1 MALNDTLANVM
12 SKMQNAVGVGKNELT
27 IKPIS
32 KLMIQVLD
40 ILKTHNYVDSYEVV
54 QDGRGDHIILKGFNQ
69 INKCGVIKPR
79 FNFKVSEIVK
89 AEQEYLP
96 AKDFGIIIVS
106 TSKGL
111 MTLDKAKEQHLGG
124 KLVSFCY

>member
-12 SKMQNAVGVGKNELT
+12 SKMQNAMGIGKNEIT
-27 IKPIS
+27 VKPIS

-40 ILKTHNYVDSYEVV
+40 ILKAHGYVDSYEVIV
-54 QDGRGDHIILKGFNQ
+54 DGRGDHAIIKGFNQ

-79 FNFKVSEIVK
+79 FNFKVGEIV
-89 AEQEYLP
+89 AVEQKYLP

-111 MTLDKAKEQHLGG
+111 MTMDKAKEQHLGG
-124 KLVSFCY
+124 KLVSYCY